1 MIIYKIENN
10 INGKIYIGLTTKGL
24 GKRIAQHVIENKSHV
39 QRALNKYGLQS
50 FTISV
55 IDEADSKEILC
66 EKEQYWIKFY
76 DCKSPKGYNL
86 TDGGD
91 GLINPSKSVR
101 KRISKTL
108 KKKHIVTTGFSGRNH
123 SEESKRKI
131 SVSMKK
137 VFESTNLGK
146 KISKANKG
154 KKRSEE
160 FKRALSLARKGVPRG
175 KEFCELMTKI
185 NRERVL
191 APGYVNSMKGKKRP
205 DLSERNKLGKGRKL
219 SVETR
224 AKMSQASKGKPK
236 TAEHVLHIK
245 QAKTLNR
252 RANQKGDCYG

>member
-24 GKRIAQHVIENKSHV
+24 GKRIAQHVIENKSYI
-39 QRALNKYGLQS
+39 QKALNKYGLQS

-55 IDEADSKEILC
+55 IDEADSKEVLC

-101 KRISKTL
+101 KRISKKVSTIL
-108 KKKHIVTTGFSGRNH
+108 KGNQYRKGILH
-123 SEESKRKI
+123 SEESKKAISEGMKTSKKFQKAVKKFKFRKKHTM
-131 SVSMKK
+131 S
-137 VFESTNLGK
+137 EEGK
-146 KISKANKG
+146 K
-154 KKRSEE
+154 
-160 FKRALSLARKGVPRG
+160 ALSLARKGVPRG

-185 NRERVL
+185 NRERAL

-205 DLSERNKLGKGRKL
+205 DLSERNRARKNNPFGQ
-219 SVETR
+219 V
-224 AKMSQASKGKPK
+224 
-236 TAEHVLHIK
+236 
-245 QAKTLNR
+245 
-252 RANQKGDCYG
+252 